1 MKASVFFLTK
11 IWKTFLSLSYAMR
24 IFSLFLSVFSSFFFL
39 LLHLIRQISLG
50 NLFFP
55 IESLCQ
61 QHART
66 ITRNQKKLIII
77 IIIKNWREEK
87 KSGGVLLFSFPP
99 LYFSLW
105 NISSWSL
112 AMIKEIFNV
121 LNGGGGGGTG
131 LSSWQKEVLKI
142 YVHTYTK
149 GLSHDHIRPG
159 IANRKKKNKQ
169 EHHMSSALKRQNF
182 FRRCV

>member
-1 MKASVFFLTK
+1 MKASVFFFTK

-121 LNGGGGGGTG
+121 LNGGGGDRSFIVTKRSFENIRSHIHQRVITWSYKTWHCEPKKEKQTRASYVI
-131 LSSWQKEVLKI
+131 SS
-142 YVHTYTK
+142 
-149 GLSHDHIRPG
+149 
-159 IANRKKKNKQ
+159 
-169 EHHMSSALKRQNF
+169 
-182 FRRCV
+182 